1 MISGVWELV
10 DLAVLH
16 ILRETG
22 PIVCNHYGK
31 IKAEKV
37 MKAKFEVRAKKHST
51 TQTSHYRAY
60 HDSLLSCLSNPSRS
74 VYNVAHPPLN
84 RGLI

>member
-37 MKAKFEVRAKKHST
+37 MKAKFEVRAKKQST

-60 HDSLLSCLSNPSRS
+60 HDSLLFACPILLVPCTMWRTLLSIE
-74 VYNVAHPPLN
+74 V
-84 RGLI
+84 